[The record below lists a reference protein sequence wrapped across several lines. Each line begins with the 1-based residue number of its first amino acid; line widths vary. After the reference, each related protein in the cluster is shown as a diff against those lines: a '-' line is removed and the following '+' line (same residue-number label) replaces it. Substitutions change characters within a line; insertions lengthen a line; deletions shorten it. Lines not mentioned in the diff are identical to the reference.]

1 MTVPILKIGQHLVVA
16 VQDELTDTH
25 WGELRDTLLRRAG
38 KERSRGVVIDLS
50 AMHVMDSFAT
60 RLLDGI
66 ARMLRLRGTRTVV
79 VGIQPGVAFA
89 MAQLGL
95 RLDSSG
101 TALDVDDGLA
111 LLREAL
117 LRETGTPHGP

>member
-1 MTVPILKIGQHLVVA
+1 VTVPILKLDKFLLVA
-16 VQDELTDTH
+16 IQDELTDTN

-38 KERSRGVVIDLS
+38 KERSQGVLIDLS
-50 AMHVMDSFAT
+50 AMDVLDSFAT

-66 ARMLRLRGTRTVV
+66 ARMLRLRGTMTVV

-89 MAQLGL
+89 MSQLGL

-101 TALDVDDGLA
+101 TALDLDDGIAFLRRQLA
-111 LLREAL
+111 RA
-117 LRETGTPHGP
+117 PHGL

>member
-1 MTVPILKIGQHLVVA
+1 MTVPILKLDKFLLVA
-16 VQDELTDTH
+16 IQDELTDTN
-25 WGELRDTLLRRAG
+25 WGELRDTLMRRAS

-50 AMHVMDSFAT
+50 AMDVLDSFAT

-66 ARMLRLRGTRTVV
+66 ARMLRLRGTMTVV

-89 MAQLGL
+89 MSQLGL

-101 TALDVDDGLA
+101 TALDLDDGIAFLRRQLA
-111 LLREAL
+111 RA
-117 LRETGTPHGP
+117 PHGA

>member
-1 MTVPILKIGQHLVVA
+1 VTVPILKLGNCLVVA
-16 VQDELTDTH
+16 IQDELTDTH

-38 KERSRGVVIDLS
+38 KERSTGVVIDLS
-50 AMHVMDSFAT
+50 AMQVMDSFAT

-101 TALDVDDGLA
+101 TALDLDDGLA
-111 LLREAL
+111 LLER
-117 LRETGTPHGP
+117 TGRAHGA